1 MDKKY
6 KMVSDEGKCEILKD
20 DRIVAVGVRCRRLYK
35 MMFRVLMN
43 DEDGSAGGD
52 HGGADGAIG
61 EANVVMKGETF
72 LKLFRM

>member
-1 MDKKY
+1 
-6 KMVSDEGKCEILKD
+6 
-20 DRIVAVGVRCRRLYK
+20 